1 MDFLSFTKAIVL
13 KHIDGQN
20 HKVFLFGSRAFGNVS
35 NFSDIDIGDMET
47 KRTDHRTNF
56 QMVHEPEESSV
67 PYNVNMELIDKYS
80 IVLNS

>member
-1 MDFLSFTKAIVL
+1 MDYLSITKEIVL

-20 HKVFLFGSRAFGNVS
+20 HKVFLFGSRAVGNVS

-47 KRTDHRTNF
+47 KRTDHRTTF

-67 PYNVNMELIDKYS
+67 TYNVNMELIDKYS